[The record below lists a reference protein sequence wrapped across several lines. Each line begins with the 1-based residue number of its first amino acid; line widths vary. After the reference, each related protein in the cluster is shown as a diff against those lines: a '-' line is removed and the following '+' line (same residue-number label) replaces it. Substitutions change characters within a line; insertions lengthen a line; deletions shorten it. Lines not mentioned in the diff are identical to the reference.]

1 MAWGLFYF
9 DEALLDI
16 RDAKEWY
23 FKQQKGLE
31 KRFAE
36 DVKQCIYRVQK
47 DPLRYEVKYKGVR
60 LAHCATFPY
69 SIHFYI
75 DEPAKRL
82 VIIAIV
88 HQHRHP
94 EFAKGRQ

>member
-1 MAWGLFYF
+1 MTWKLFYF

-16 RDAKEWY
+16 REAKKWY
-23 FKQQKGLE
+23 FQQQKGLE

-36 DVKQCIYRVQK
+36 DVKQCIGHLHK
-47 DPLRYEVKYKGVR
+47 NPLHYEVRYQSIR
-60 LAHCATFPY
+60 LAHCSTFPY

-82 VIIAIV
+82 VIIAII

-94 EFAKGRQ
+94 ELAKNRK